1 MRILIVEDAPLV
13 QKMYRLVFS
22 PRDHDLVM
30 AANGVEGLRLLDE
43 PGDRFDLILLDL
55 RMPDMDGAE
64 FIGRVRGGPWSS
76 VPIIL
81 TTAEPEDSPL
91 LQLARNRGAAVTVRK
106 PWKPQE
112 LRDAVATLLGGSG
125 A

>member
-13 QKMYRLVFS
+13 RKMYRLVFS
-22 PRDHDLVM
+22 PKDHELVM
-30 AANGVEGLRLLDE
+30 AANGIEGLQLLE
-43 PGDRFDLILLDL
+43 QPGASFDFILLDL

-64 FIGRVRGGPWSS
+64 FIGRVKAGPWSA
-76 VPIIL
+76 VPVIL

-91 LQLARNRGAAVTVRK
+91 LQQARARGAAATVRK
-106 PWKPQE
+106 PWRPQE
-112 LRDAVATLLGGSG
+112 LRDAVAGLLGGPG

>member
-1 MRILIVEDAPLV
+1 VRILIVEDAPLV

-30 AANGVEGLRLLDE
+30 AANGIEGLALLE
-43 PGDRFDLILLDL
+43 QPGAPFDLILLDL

-64 FIGRVRGGPWSS
+64 FIRRVRAGPWAA
-76 VPIIL
+76 VPVIL

-91 LQLARNRGAAVTVRK
+91 LQQARARGANVTVRK

-112 LRDAVATLLGGSG
+112 LRDAVTALLGRSG

>member
-30 AANGVEGLRLLDE
+30 AANGIEGLQLLDQ
-43 PGDRFDLILLDL
+43 PGIPFDLILLDL

-64 FIGRVRGGPWSS
+64 FIGRVRAGPWSS
-76 VPIIL
+76 VPVIL

-91 LQLARNRGAAVTVRK
+91 LQLARTRGASVTVRK

-112 LRDAVATLLGGSG
+112 LRDAVAALLGGG
-125 A
+125 GG

>member
-1 MRILIVEDAPLV
+1 VRILIVEDAPLV

-22 PRDHDLVM
+22 PRQHDLVM
-30 AANGVEGLRLLDE
+30 AANGIEGLKLLDQAAA
-43 PGDRFDLILLDL
+43 PFDLILLDL

-64 FIGRVRGGPWSS
+64 FIGRVRAGPWSA
-76 VPIIL
+76 VPVIL
-81 TTAEPEDSPL
+81 TTAEPDESPL
-91 LQLARNRGAAVTVRK
+91 MQQARARGATVTVRK

-112 LRDAVATLLGGSG
+112 LRDAVSALLGGRQ

>member
-30 AANGVEGLRLLDE
+30 AANGIEGLQLLDQ
-43 PGDRFDLILLDL
+43 PGIPFDLILLDL

-64 FIGRVRGGPWSS
+64 FIGRVRAGPWST
-76 VPIIL
+76 VPVIL

-91 LQLARNRGAAVTVRK
+91 LQLARTRGASVTVRK

-112 LRDAVATLLGGSG
+112 LRDAVTALLGGAG
-125 A
+125 G